1 MAEKFTIPF
10 EGDPVTLVERAKQ
23 SAAQNHVQFDGDERS
38 GNFSGDGVAG
48 TYTVQ
53 NHTVTVTVNRKPFY
67 ITMAMIKSHIQ
78 GFFAG

>member
-10 EGDPVTLVERAKQ
+10 EGDAITLVERAKQ

-38 GNFSGDGVAG
+38 GNFCGDGVAG
-48 TYTVQ
+48 TFTVQ

-67 ITMAMIKSHIQ
+67 ITMAMIKSHVQ